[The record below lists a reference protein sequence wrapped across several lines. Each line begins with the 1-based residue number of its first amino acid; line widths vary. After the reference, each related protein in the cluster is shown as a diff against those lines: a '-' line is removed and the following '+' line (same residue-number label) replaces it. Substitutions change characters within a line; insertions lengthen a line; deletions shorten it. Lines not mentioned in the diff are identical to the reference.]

1 MGMAIAMY
9 TNDNSGY
16 TPAQYGVD
24 YWNVDSNGNYFN
36 ALDDPRGLH
45 FGIIDKWDQINNM
58 VLAPNTVPWHINEVN
73 RGIPNGLGLLYAS
86 GYLTQK
92 GAQVLYC
99 PSNNS
104 NSRAS
109 YADSVNKGVPQ
120 GMPISKLAQ
129 YDKDEPFWT
138 SKGTVRRGNENAL
151 GDSDGRWFMGWAQ
164 NCWANYAIANS
175 FSRWYDEAHQGICH
189 VMNNYTIRFWSD
201 ASKGVDHVNNY
212 PDMYWYPNAQKV
224 EEVGKA
230 AVVADLQWYIAAA
243 KYEPIGEIW
252 VPLYGPL
259 SNALR
264 PHRTEILAEAHQ
276 WEVTNHAAAYNLLF
290 ADGSV
295 KSYGDPSYNILWSYI
310 LAKADNLVWWGPES
324 EPPAVPVDAMDK
336 AIWRSYLDTAYL
348 AD

>member
-1 MGMAIAMY
+1 MTRKNAFTLIELLVVMVIIALLIGLLMPALGRAKEEARKTQCRSNLRQMGMAIAMY

-120 GMPISKLAQ
+120 GMSIAMLTQ

-164 NCWANYAIANS
+164 NC
-175 FSRWYDEAHQGICH
+175 
-189 VMNNYTIRFWSD
+189 
-201 ASKGVDHVNNY
+201 
-212 PDMYWYPNAQKV
+212 
-224 EEVGKA
+224 
-230 AVVADLQWYIAAA
+230 
-243 KYEPIGEIW
+243 
-252 VPLYGPL
+252 
-259 SNALR
+259 
-264 PHRTEILAEAHQ
+264 
-276 WEVTNHAAAYNLLF
+276 
-290 ADGSV
+290 
-295 KSYGDPSYNILWSYI
+295 
-310 LAKADNLVWWGPES
+310 
-324 EPPAVPVDAMDK
+324 
-336 AIWRSYLDTAYL
+336 
-348 AD
+348 